1 MLGDQSAY
9 AIVAVRD
16 MARARDF
23 YANVLGLKL
32 LKDTDAVLVFKTGST
47 QLTVYRSQEAG
58 SNRAN
63 AVVWGCG
70 EDIEPIV
77 ADLEAKGVAF
87 EHYPGI
93 GDSRMQGN
101 IHMAGNAKLVWFKD
115 PDGNILHLNNF

>member
-1 MLGDQSAY
+1 MLGDRNAY

-16 MARARDF
+16 IERARGF
-23 YANVLGLKL
+23 YADVLGLEL
-32 LKDTDAVLVFKTGST
+32 LKSSDAVLNFKTGAT
-47 QLTVYRSQEAG
+47 RLVVYRSQEAG

-70 EDIEPIV
+70 EDIERIV
-77 ADLEAKGVAF
+77 ADLEDKGVAF

-93 GDSRMQGN
+93 GDFAMQGN
-101 IHMAGNAKLVWFKD
+101 IHVAGNAKLVWFKD